1 MGAFPFRKMTTG
13 MLRKRLKDDREKYWH
28 LTEAP
33 DCQDEDPPGYP
44 AIRINPVQPQPTEIS
59 TESR

>member
-1 MGAFPFRKMTTG
+1 MGAFPFRKMTTQQ
-13 MLRKRLKDDREKYWH
+13 LRKRLKDEWEKDWH

-44 AIRINPVQPQPTEIS
+44 AIRIHPVQPQSPEIS

>member
-1 MGAFPFRKMTTG
+1 MTTQQ
-13 MLRKRLKDDREKYWH
+13 LRKRLKDEQEKDWH

-44 AIRINPVQPQPTEIS
+44 AIRIHPVQPQPPEIS